1 MDNPGKTRFRAEKN
15 LLAKYEAENKAL
27 EERIAALVK
36 DQENLSALIN
46 ALRARMGLD
55 PLPLPGKI
63 SRFDLKSSP
72 QNPDPASKNSPYRGL
87 NLLEAIECCLKNEQ
101 RPMFPREIA
110 DSLRDGNF
118 YTKSKNFLSMVNTAL
133 QRLKKKEQGAK
144 VENHDRKWGLAEWK
158 KRKRNPEEPENIEGQ
173 P

>member
-1 MDNPGKTRFRAEKN
+1 MEKAKASRFRAEKN
-15 LLAKYEAENKAL
+15 LLGQYEAEYKVL
-27 EERIAALVK
+27 EIRLSTLQK
-36 DQENLSALIN
+36 DHQNLLALIN
-46 ALRARMGLD
+46 ALRARMGLELLS
-55 PLPLPGKI
+55 PPREA
-63 SRFDLKSSP
+63 SRFDPKSALSQP
-72 QNPDPASKNSPYRGL
+72 EMAVKKFPYRGL
-87 NLLEAIECCLKNEQ
+87 NLLEAIERCLKNEQ